1 MVRKFV
7 SNLNTIT
14 HISVHKN
21 GDDVLAGSKDGKV
34 AWFQLELNEK
44 PFKMMDYHGDK
55 IRNVAYHNNY
65 PLFSSCSRNGKLL
78 IYHAT
83 LSEDLLQ
90 DPVIVPLKVLANNKS
105 KSFIL
110 ILVMTYS
117 CFHPKHPWIFS
128 SGEDNLIR
136 LWC

>member
-21 GDDVLAGSKDGKV
+21 GDDILAGSKDGKV

-44 PFKMMDYHGDK
+44 PYKIMEYHGDK
-55 IRNVAYHNNY
+55 IRNVAYHDAY

-78 IYHAT
+78 VYHAS
-83 LSEDLLQ
+83 LSDDLLQ
-90 DPVIVPLKVLANNKS
+90 DPVIVPLKVLTNSNS
-105 KSFIL
+105 KLLYI
-110 ILVMTYS
+110 
-117 CFHPKHPWIFS
+117 
-128 SGEDNLIR
+128 
-136 LWC
+136 

>member
-21 GDDVLAGSKDGKV
+21 GDDIIAGSKDGKV

-44 PFKMMDYHGDK
+44 PFKIMEYHGDK
-55 IRNVAYHNNY
+55 IRNVEYHNSY
-65 PLFSSCSRNGKLL
+65 PLFSSSSRNGKLL
-78 IYHAT
+78 IYHAS

-90 DPVIVPLKVLANNKS
+90 DPVIVPLKVLSSSNSIK
-105 KSFIL
+105 IL
-110 ILVMTYS
+110 L
-117 CFHPKHPWIFS
+117 IF
-128 SGEDNLIR
+128 
-136 LWC
+136 